1 MKSLQAG
8 IGANTQEVKMDDL
21 AIYLG
26 FKKSE
31 KKPEKKK

>member
-1 MKSLQAG
+1 MLLRLLCLT
-8 IGANTQEVKMDDL
+8 IQEVKTMDDL

-31 KKPEKKK
+31 KKPEKRK